1 MSEQAIYTV
10 SSFQFTRSSQASP
23 GVPTVRERFF
33 TGRAIVPTM
42 ALWNDVRFALR
53 QFRKSPAFTLVVLA
67 TLALCIG
74 ANTAVYSVLD
84 AVLLR
89 AAPYPEPDRLALV
102 ATAYRDNGKEDLN
115 DSQTGALFEAV
126 RDRASMLECA
136 AYSGWGGANFAAEG
150 RLEYIQQQR
159 VSAGFFHVMGV
170 APQFGREFTRQED
183 VPKGAPVVV
192 LSYGF
197 WQRVFHG
204 DLGVL
209 GRGINLKG
217 EPYTVV
223 GIMPRDFRAT
233 GPIDVWTPLR
243 PTRTGEGSGSNYGVV
258 ARLRPGV
265 TWGAASDELKAL
277 SNGLMSEP
285 GFPRET
291 SNFEERIIP
300 LQSGLTGDSR
310 SQILIAWGAVLTVLL
325 IGCVNI
331 AGLLMARS
339 SARSREI
346 ATRMAVGGNRLL
358 ILRQLLVESLLLAL
372 GGGAAGIGLGAYA
385 IDGLKRLGAERSE
398 LWHPIEMDVRVM
410 AAMMGVAVLTSL
422 VFGLAPA
429 LETTRI
435 DIRTVLI
442 EGGRGMTGGRRR
454 WSRHALVA
462 AEVALSLVLLV
473 SAGLLV
479 KTLGYFNGL
488 TPGFDTRNVI
498 AAEASLQDAR
508 YATSAAV
515 NKLFTQSLDQIRKI
529 PGVQSAAVAL
539 TLPYERPL
547 NDGFRIVDGDNSD
560 MHGLE
565 WVYVTPEYFDTM
577 RIPLLGGRG
586 LLASDT
592 PHSAPVAVVSQA
604 FQAKWFHGG
613 PAVGHHLKI
622 EGNVLEIV
630 GIVGDVE
637 QHSGLNG
644 GLGPMAIEPTVYVP
658 AAQTGD
664 GFLKVIHVWFS
675 PNWVIRSGGLTGSL
689 TAQVQRAVAAVDPQ
703 LPIAGFKTVDDLQ
716 GRYTRDQRYL
726 ATLFSIL
733 AGIAVLLAAIGV
745 YGLISQSITQRTH
758 ELGIRLALGAT
769 PPQTMAAVIKP
780 GILLALAGVA
790 AGYALSRVAL
800 RLLQSLLWGVR
811 PGDPSTFV
819 MMAAVLLLVVALAS
833 TVPALRILR
842 MDPAQTLRSE

>member
-1 MSEQAIYTV
+1 MV
-10 SSFQFTRSSQASP
+10 F
-23 GVPTVRERFF
+23 
-33 TGRAIVPTM
+33 
-42 ALWNDVRFALR
+42 WNDVRFALR

-102 ATAYRDNGKEDLN
+102 ATAYRQNGKEDLN
-115 DSQTGALFEAV
+115 DSQTGSLFEVV
-126 RDRASMLECA
+126 RDRATSLDCA
-136 AYSGWGGANFAAEG
+136 AYAGWGGVNFAVEG
-150 RLEYIQQQR
+150 RIEYIQQQR
-159 VSAGFFHVMGV
+159 VSAGFFRVMGV

-183 VPKGAPVVV
+183 VPNGAPVVV

-197 WQRVFHG
+197 WRRVFHG

-223 GIMPRDFRAT
+223 GIMPRDFRGTA
-233 GPIDVWTPLR
+233 PIDVWTPLR
-243 PTRTGEGSGSNYGVV
+243 PTRTGEGAGSNYGVV
-258 ARLRPGV
+258 ARLLPGV
-265 TWGAASDELKAL
+265 TWAAASDQLKAL
-277 SNGLMSEP
+277 SQGLKGEP

-291 SNFEERIIP
+291 SDFEERIIP
-300 LQSGLTGDSR
+300 LQSGVTSSSR
-310 SQILIAWGAVLTVLL
+310 SQLLVAWAAVLIVLL

-339 SARSREI
+339 GARSREI
-346 ATRMAVGGNRLL
+346 ATRMAVGGSRLV

-372 GGGAAGIGLGAYA
+372 GGGAAGIGLGAFA
-385 IDGLKRLGAERSE
+385 IDSLKHLDAEYSQS
-398 LWHPIEMDVRVM
+398 WHPIQMDIRVM
-410 AAMMGVAVLTSL
+410 AAMMGIAVLTSL

-429 LETTRI
+429 LQTTRI
-435 DIRTVLI
+435 DIRSVLI
-442 EGGRGMTGGRRR
+442 EGGRGMAGGRRR
-454 WSRHALVA
+454 WTRNALVA

-473 SAGLLV
+473 SAGLMA
-479 KTLGYFNGL
+479 KTLAYFNGL

-508 YATSAAV
+508 YTTSEAV
-515 NKLFTQSLDQIRKI
+515 NKLFSQSLDQIRQI
-529 PGVQSAAVAL
+529 PGVRSAAVAL

-547 NDGFRIVDGDNSD
+547 NYGFRILDGDD
-560 MHGLE
+560 GRQHGME
-565 WVYVTPEYFDTM
+565 FVYVTPEYFEAM
-577 RIPLLGGRG
+577 RIPVLGGRG

-592 PHSAPVAVVSQA
+592 PQSTHVALVSQA
-604 FQAKWFHGG
+604 FAAKWFHGG
-613 PAVGHHLKI
+613 QAAGHHLKVD
-622 EGNVLEIV
+622 GNVLEIV
-630 GIVGDVE
+630 GTVGDVQ
-637 QHSGLNG
+637 QHSGLSR

-658 AAQTGD
+658 AAQTSD
-664 GFLKVIHVWFS
+664 GFLRVHVWFS
-675 PNWVIRSGGLTGSL
+675 PKWMIRSSGSTGNL
-689 TAQVQRAVAAVDPQ
+689 TAQVQRAVAAVDSQ

-733 AGIAVLLAAIGV
+733 AGMAVLLAAIGL

-769 PPQTMAAVIKP
+769 PPQTMAAIVKP
-780 GILLALAGVA
+780 GIVLALAGVA
-790 AGYALSRVAL
+790 AGYALSRVAVRFL
-800 RLLQSLLWGVR
+800 ESLLWGVR
-811 PGDPSTFV
+811 PTDLGTFV
-819 MMAAVLLLVVALAS
+819 TMAAILLLVAALAS
-833 TVPALRILR
+833 LAPALRILR

>member
-1 MSEQAIYTV
+1 
-10 SSFQFTRSSQASP
+10 
-23 GVPTVRERFF
+23 
-33 TGRAIVPTM
+33 M

-102 ATAYRDNGKEDLN
+102 VTAYRQNGKEDIN

-126 RDRASMLECA
+126 RDRAASLDCA
-136 AYSGWGGANFAAEG
+136 AYAGWGGVNFAAEG

-159 VSAGFFHVMGV
+159 VSAGFFRVMGV

-223 GIMPRDFRAT
+223 GIMPRDFRGTA
-233 GPIDVWTPLR
+233 PIDVWTPLR
-243 PTRTGEGSGSNYGVV
+243 PTRTGEGAGSNYGVV

-265 TWGAASDELKAL
+265 TWAAASGQLKAL
-277 SNGLMSEP
+277 SLGLTGEP
-285 GFPRET
+285 GFPREN
-291 SNFEERIIP
+291 SDFEERVIP
-300 LQSGLTGDSR
+300 LQSGVASSSR
-310 SQILIAWGAVLTVLL
+310 SQILIAWAAVLTVLL

-339 SARSREI
+339 GARSREI
-346 ATRMAVGGNRLL
+346 ATRMAVGGSRIV

-372 GGGAAGIGLGAYA
+372 GGGVAGIGLGAFA
-385 IDGLKRLGAERSE
+385 VDGLQHLDAELGQS
-398 LWHPIEMDVRVM
+398 WHPIQMDVRVM

-422 VFGLAPA
+422 VFGLVPA
-429 LETTRI
+429 LQTTRI
-435 DIRTVLI
+435 DIRSVLT
-442 EGGRGMTGGRRR
+442 EGGRGMAGGRRR
-454 WSRHALVA
+454 WSRNALVA

-473 SAGLLV
+473 GAGLLT
-479 KTLGYFNGL
+479 KTLSYLNGL

-498 AAEASLQDAR
+498 AAEASLEDAR
-508 YATSAAV
+508 YATSTAV
-515 NKLFTQSLDQIRKI
+515 NKLFTQSLDQIRRI

-547 NDGFRIVDGDNSD
+547 NYGFRILDGDD
-560 MHGLE
+560 RDQHGME
-565 WVYVTPEYFDTM
+565 FVYVTPEYFDAM
-577 RIPLLGGRG
+577 RIPVLGGRG

-592 PHSAPVAVVSQA
+592 PQSTHVAVVSQA
-604 FQAKWFHGG
+604 FAAKWFHGG
-613 PAVGHHLKI
+613 QAVGHHLKI
-622 EGNVLEIV
+622 DGNVLEIV
-630 GIVGDVE
+630 GTVGDVQ
-637 QHSGLNG
+637 QHSGLTR

-658 AAQTGD
+658 VAQTSD
-664 GFLKVIHVWFS
+664 GLLRVHIWFS
-675 PNWVIRSGGLTGSL
+675 PKWMIRSVGSTGNL
-689 TAQVQRAVAAVDPQ
+689 TAQVQRAVAAIDSQ

-733 AGIAVLLAAIGV
+733 AGIAVLLAAIGI

-769 PPQTMAAVIKP
+769 PPQTMAAIVKP
-780 GILLALAGVA
+780 GIVLALAGVA
-790 AGYALSRVAL
+790 AGYVLSRVAVRFL
-800 RLLQSLLWGVR
+800 ESLLWGVR
-811 PGDPSTFV
+811 PGDPATFV
-819 MMAAVLLLVVALAS
+819 TMAAILLLVAALAS
-833 TVPALRILR
+833 LAPALRILR
-842 MDPAQTLRSE
+842 MDPARTLRSE